1 MNQLNTFMKQKFDMK
16 TFDHVKLHEELPEI
30 YTETI
35 NKKYKKA
42 AYTATIMVLQVV

>member
-35 NKKYKKA
+35 NKKSFIKS
-42 AYTATIMVLQVV
+42 I